1 MAEKEEDIIARAHD
15 RFDEGMRWE
24 QDSRQRFKDD
34 IRFLFADPDNQDQW
48 DAAVKASRQIAGQPM
63 VTINKTHT
71 HWLHVVNEA
80 KENRPSIKIVPTGE
94 QATYQSAQIF
104 GGIIRHI
111 EARSKAQTA
120 YKIGTEMQVGGG
132 IGYWRIVTKYVDE
145 NSFDQ
150 ELIIKQVPDPL
161 SVVLDPHI
169 KERNGSDARFGFVY
183 EDMPRDVFEHKY
195 PNIEI
200 GAAQQGTGSSWIQ
213 KDTVRVAHYYELKTK
228 KEWLYAIENDDGTDF
243 MRESEME
250 PNEKALFA
258 EAHKQGAEGIQRRRV
273 DKRTVHSYV
282 IAGTKIAERGIWAG
296 KYIPIIRCPGE
307 EVVIEGKLDRKGL
320 VRYMKDA
327 QRAYNYNTS
336 AALEFGALQSKT
348 PYVGPLEAFEGL
360 ENYWATANTQNHAFL
375 PFNHADETGNP
386 IPAPVRQQPPS
397 TAPVYMDGMAAAAQ
411 EMMMTSGQYEA
422 TFSAQSNEVSGVALD
437 GRKKQGERVTFH
449 FLDAQADAIS
459 FTGVQLLD
467 AIPKYYDTKRIIRIM
482 AEDGEE
488 QMIQIDPDA
497 KQALQ
502 QQEQAQKNQ
511 IQAIF
516 NPNVGT
522 YDVVAEVGP
531 SYASRRQ
538 EAFKA
543 MKELIAAVP
552 ELAQVIGDLFMGT
565 ADFPVADK
573 LQERMR
579 NWIPKQILGEGPT
592 PQEQQLQQQLQTAMQ
607 TIQTLNE
614 RLSEKT
620 TGLQL
625 EAKRIDMDALNHLAL
640 RMENERQDMV
650 NAFKAETDRMK
661 ALISALDPE
670 QVTAVVRKMVREI
683 AAARDPGQDL
693 DPAQL
698 DPSAAFATGMPSVMS
713 PPAAAQQPAAPAPT
727 PQPIAQPQ

>member
-1 MAEKEEDIIARAHD
+1 MAEKEEDIIARAHK
-15 RFDEGMRWE
+15 RFDECMEWE
-24 QDSRQRFKDD
+24 QTTRQRFKDD

-48 DAAVKASRQIAGQPM
+48 DAAVKARRQIAGQPM

-80 KENRPSIKIVPTGE
+80 KENRPAIRVVPTGD

-111 EARSKAQTA
+111 EERSKAQTA
-120 YKIGTEMQVGGG
+120 YKIATEMQVGGG

-161 SVVLDPHI
+161 SVALDPYI
-169 KERNGSDARFGFVY
+169 KERNGSDARFGFIY
-183 EDMPRDVFEHKY
+183 EDMPRDTFEHKY
-195 PNIEI
+195 PDLDPGPMQAN
-200 GAAQQGTGSSWIQ
+200 GVAGWVL
-213 KDTVRVAHYYELKTK
+213 KDTVRVAHYYEVKVK
-228 KEWLYAIENDDGTDF
+228 KEWLYAIEKEDGSDF
-243 MRESEME
+243 MRESAME
-250 PNEKALFA
+250 PNERKLFA
-258 EAHKQGAEGIQRRRV
+258 EAFRQGADGIQRRRV

-296 KYIPIIRCPGE
+296 KYVPIIRCPGE
-307 EVVIEGKLDRKGL
+307 EVVLEGRLDRKGL

-336 AALEFGALQSKT
+336 ASLEFGALQSKT
-348 PYVGPLEAFEGL
+348 PWVGPIEAFEGF
-360 ENYWATANTQNHAFL
+360 ENYWATANTQNHAYL
-375 PFNHADETGNP
+375 PFNNANEDGTP
-386 IPAPVRQQPPS
+386 IQPPTRQDPP
-397 TAPVYMDGMAAAAQ
+397 TAAPAYLQGMQAAAQ
-411 EMMMTSGQYEA
+411 ELMMTSGQYEA
-422 TFSAQSNEVSGVALD
+422 TFSEQGNEVSGVALD
-437 GRKKQGERVTFH
+437 GRKRQGERVTFH
-449 FLDAQADAIS
+449 FLDAQSDAIA
-459 FTGVQLLD
+459 FTGVQLID
-467 AIPKYYDTKRIIRIM
+467 AIPHYYDTKRVIRIM

-502 QQEQAQKNQ
+502 QQEQAQANK

-538 EAFKA
+538 EAFNA

-579 NWIPKQILGEGPT
+579 NWIPKTILGEGPT

-614 RLSEKT
+614 RLQEKS

-661 ALISALDPE
+661 ALLTALDPE
-670 QVTAVVRKMVREI
+670 QVTSVVRKMVREI
-683 AAARDPGQDL
+683 TDARDPGQDL
-693 DPAQL
+693 NPAKL
-698 DPSAAFATGMPSVMS
+698 DPSTTFALGLPDVTS
-713 PPAAAQQPAAPAPT
+713 PTPTLQLPGTPAPQQAV
-727 PQPIAQPQ
+727 PQPQ